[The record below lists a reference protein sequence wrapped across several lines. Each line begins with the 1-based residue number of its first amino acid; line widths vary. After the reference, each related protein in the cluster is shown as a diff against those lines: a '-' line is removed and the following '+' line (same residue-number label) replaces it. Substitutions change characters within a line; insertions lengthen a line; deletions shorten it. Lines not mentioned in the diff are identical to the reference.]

1 MKKVHEQYRMGHI
14 GADMNPSQDADPEIG
29 PTIIDLGSH
38 RAGKLDKLSEG
49 GYYARFGAK
58 IANLMQ
64 AMFGGTYADYKIRGT
79 QQEIAAFMGALS
91 KEKKYLELMRD
102 FGFDDPRI
110 YRQKSAL
117 DSAINKFERVTG
129 LKWPFK

>member
-1 MKKVHEQYRMGHI
+1 MKKLDEFYRAGHV
-14 GADMNPSQDADPEIG
+14 GADMNPSQDADPEVG
-29 PTIIDLGSH
+29 PTTIDLGSH

-49 GYYARFGAK
+49 GYYAQFGAQ
-58 IANLMQ
+58 IVQLMQ

-79 QQEIAAFMGALS
+79 QQQIGAFVAALS

-102 FGFDDPRI
+102 FGLDDPRVF
-110 YRQKSAL
+110 REKSAL
-117 DSAINKFERVTG
+117 DATINRFERTTG